1 METILTDRFIKIGE
15 TTIDKD
21 SYYTPEQTEDI
32 LGVERVTIDRRVRAG
47 LLKRSGTARNIL
59 YKGEDIVDYLE
70 QGRL

>member
-1 METILTDRFIKIGE
+1 MLKDRIIKIGKA
-15 TTIDKD
+15 TVDKD
-21 SYYTPEQTEDI
+21 SFYTPEQTEEI

-70 QGRL
+70 QGRQ